1 MSSPVDPQA
10 LPLAAEVAREDYAG
24 STNEQTGPLIGA
36 SDAEADAVRSGAP
49 ADLTRLRRDSDGE
62 PVGEAELLADKLNSG
77 VRKPEKRN
85 WGI

>member
-10 LPLAAEVAREDYAG
+10 LPLAAEVAREGYAG
-24 STNEQTGPLIGA
+24 RVKEPVGALVGA
-36 SDAEADAVRSGAP
+36 SDAEADAARSGAP
-49 ADLTRLRRDSDGE
+49 ADLTHLRYDDDGE

-77 VRKPEKRN
+77 VRRPEKRN